1 MVQYLKNGDT
11 KNIPTQEWYVES
23 EGEVE
28 TIPSY
33 IPVGSIV
40 QILTP
45 EAGLVIKMK
54 NSNGQWIEI

>member
-1 MVQYLKNGDT
+1 MVQCLKIGDV
-11 KNIPTQEWYVES
+11 KNIPVQEWYVES

-28 TIPSY
+28 TIPSF

-45 EAGLVIKMK
+45 DAGLVIKMK
-54 NSNGQWIEI
+54 NSSGQWIEI

>member
-1 MVQYLKNGDT
+1 MVQCLKIGGV
-11 KNIPTQEWYVES
+11 KNIPVQEWYVES

-45 EAGLVIKMK
+45 DAGLVIKMK